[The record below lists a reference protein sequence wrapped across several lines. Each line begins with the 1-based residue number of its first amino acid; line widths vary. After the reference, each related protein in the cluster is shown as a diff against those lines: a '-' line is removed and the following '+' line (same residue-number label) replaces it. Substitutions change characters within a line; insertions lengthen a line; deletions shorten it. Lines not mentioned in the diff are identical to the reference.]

1 MGLLDKIMEEDAEDE
16 EPRKQIS
23 VADANIDL
31 LSPTNFVEAGNVTL
45 KLKAGRVII
54 INLKQLDFNFRQRFL
69 DFISGSVLALEGS
82 INKISQDVIICS
94 PKNIS
99 VVNKIVLPKTDAE

>member
-1 MGLLDKIMEEDAEDE
+1 MGLLDKIIEDDDE
-16 EPRKQIS
+16 EEVRQQINA
-23 VADANIDL
+23 VDANIDL
-31 LSPTNFVEAGNVTL
+31 LSPTNFVEAGGVTM

-99 VVNKIVLPKTDAE
+99 VVNKIVLPRTDGE